1 MISDQELDALLRADA
16 AAGPSD
22 ADFGQRLLARLPA
35 QRPRQRVRV
44 SRLPRRAAQLA
55 ALSTALLA
63 FGLLWPSLLAEAGS
77 GRQALEAGLTGFVL
91 LALIVG
97 WTLPQ
102 ARLNPW
108 R

>member
-16 AAGPSD
+16 EAGPAD
-22 ADFGQRLLARLPA
+22 AGFGAALLARLPA
-35 QRPRQRVRV
+35 QRRSRPVRV
-44 SRLPRRAAQLA
+44 SRLPWRVTQLA

-63 FGLLWPSLLAEAGS
+63 FGLLWPSLLAEAGAGS
-77 GRQALEAGLTGFVL
+77 QALEAGLTGFVL